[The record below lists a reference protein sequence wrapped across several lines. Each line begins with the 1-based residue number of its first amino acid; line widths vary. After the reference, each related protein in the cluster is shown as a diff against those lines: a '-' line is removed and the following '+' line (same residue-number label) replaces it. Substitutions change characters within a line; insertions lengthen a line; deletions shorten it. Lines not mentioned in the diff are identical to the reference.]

1 MRDEQG
7 PRTRWTFLTHHARVL
22 VAISRDAE
30 IRLRDLAATCGV
42 TERAVQAI
50 ITDLENA
57 GFLTRTRHGRRN
69 HYDVVG
75 GTYFRHPAEAHQEIA
90 GLLALFGGPD
100 PRPGS
105 GHQQTLP
112 TGDHHGQH
120 P

>member
-1 MRDEQG
+1 M
-7 PRTRWTFLTHHARVL
+7 
-22 VAISRDAE
+22 
-30 IRLRDLAATCGV
+30 